1 MKDISPDT
9 SLYSTSVPN
18 FFYIGTS
25 KAGSTWI
32 YNVLMHHPSVYMVPG
47 KGLHFFDNHYERGL
61 EWYLSHFR
69 PSNDN
74 LIIGEVSHGYLYS
87 KLACERIAQL
97 NPDAKLMVSLRE
109 PVDRAFSAYLHAVKN
124 AQFNGSFE
132 DALEQ
137 MPSLIER
144 GRYST
149 YLAPY
154 IEKFG
159 RHKIHVAVFDNLARN
174 PEKFAT
180 QLLSFLELEFLEFPE
195 EVTRKIMPAG
205 QPRSRVVTG
214 LKKKGSSVLRQF
226 GLRELRSRLK
236 TSWLVRNLL
245 YKQYTPQDKPKM
257 NPITKKNLKIH
268 FRDEVFR
275 LDALLGFPVSDGW
288 GYSDYASE
296 PASGGLVSD
305 PA

>member
-1 MKDISPDT
+1 M
-9 SLYSTSVPN
+9 L
-18 FFYIGTS
+18 
-25 KAGSTWI
+25 
-32 YNVLMHHPSVYMVPG
+32 LHHPSVYMVPG

-69 PSNDN
+69 PSDDK

-97 NPDAKLMVSLRE
+97 NPDAKLMVCLRE

-124 AQFNGSFE
+124 SQFDGSFE

-149 YLAPY
+149 HLAPY

-159 RHKIHVAVFDNLARN
+159 RHKIHVAIFDNLAQN

-195 EVTRKIMPAG
+195 EVTRKVMPAG
-205 QPRSRVVTG
+205 QPRSKVVSK
-214 LKKKGSSVLRQF
+214 LKKNGSSVLRQF
-226 GLRELRSRLK
+226 GLTELRSRLK
-236 TSWLVRNLL
+236 ISGLVRNLL
-245 YKQYTPQDKPKM
+245 YKQYTPHDKPKM
-257 NPITKKNLKIH
+257 NPITKEKLKVLFH
-268 FRDEVFR
+268 DEVFG
-275 LDALLGFPVSDGW
+275 LDTMLGFAVSDGW
-288 GYSDYASE
+288 GYSDYASK
-296 PASGGLVSD
+296 PVSGDLVSD